1 MRKILCLALP
11 ALLAA
16 ACGDAANTE
25 PTKLAA
31 APDAGE
37 KDAPPASPDVPDRL
51 DLYIAPTN
59 PDVAIDLPLSPDLLA
74 MPIDGPTVKL
84 DAPTPPD
91 GLTWTIEWDVPP
103 KPADGPTGPIDA
115 TTRTLRSPDGRTW
128 TVIMVGACYGG
139 RIGSDNRPCTNTY
152 AEGRARA
159 TTPPDGS
166 YAPGTAAGRCAE
178 GSYVYAPYRELETMY
193 CFYDATTQNLVGYMS
208 GHDTT
213 YECGTDG
220 TASNVSAY
228 GQIPPCTNI
237 TWEISRSLY

>member
-1 MRKILCLALP
+1 MREILYLALP

-31 APDAGE
+31 APDAGK
-37 KDAPPASPDVPDRL
+37 KDAPPARPAVPDQL
-51 DLYIAPTN
+51 DLFIAPTN
-59 PDVAIDLPLSPDLLA
+59 PDVAIDIPLSPDLLA

-84 DAPTPPD
+84 DAPAPHD
-91 GLTWTIEWDVPP
+91 GPAWTIEWDIPP
-103 KPADGPTGPIDA
+103 RPVDGPTGPVDV
-115 TTRTLRSPDGRTW
+115 TTKTLRSPDGRTW
-128 TVIMVGACYGG
+128 TVIMVDACYGG
-139 RIGSDNRPCTNTY
+139 AIGSDNTPCTSTY

-159 TTPPDGS
+159 TTPLDGS

-193 CFYDATTQNLVGYMS
+193 CYYDAATQDLVGYLT

-213 YECGTDG
+213 SECGKDG
-220 TASNVSAY
+220 TASNAWTY
-228 GQIPPCTNI
+228 GQIPPCTSI
-237 TWEISRSLY
+237 TWDISHASN